1 MEDKVNLRAEISRLN
16 LVTTFSA
23 RLLEKD
29 YHLTRILHKI
39 CEKTMK
45 NLVFKGGTCLN
56 KCYLGFYRL
65 SEDLDFVFNKD
76 VKGLSKTQIKKI
88 LDNLRRIIFE
98 ILNELDLETSKEL
111 GKGWKMLTSKKE
123 PKIVGL
129 EIITQYKSLLD
140 NSLQKIK
147 IEISF
152 RNKLINNTKIR
163 PIHHEF
169 INALGE
175 PILKEDVEIE
185 VIDLAE
191 NFAEKFRALVT
202 RKNIAIRDIYDIYF
216 ILKEE
221 ALKID
226 EKIIELSLIKIK
238 ESLGLVFTKNDL
250 RDFIVGLNSKLSNL
264 DEKEILSVLKSE
276 EKVDIKKMVDLII
289 KLFLTATQEQTQESK
304 KLLATLIKQE
314 TN

>member
-1 MEDKVNLRAEISRLN
+1 METKIDLRKEIVKLSDEIK
-16 LVTTFSA
+16 FSPL
-23 RLLEKD
+23 LLEKD

-39 CEKTMK
+39 SEKRID

-65 SEDLDFVFNKD
+65 SEDLDFVFNQD

-98 ILNELDLETSKEL
+98 ILGELELKTDKEL
-111 GKGWKMLTSKKE
+111 GKGWKMLTSKEE
-123 PKIVGL
+123 PKIIGL

-152 RNKLINNTKIR
+152 RNKLINSTKTR

-175 PILKEDVEIE
+175 PILKEDMDVE

-202 RKNIAIRDIYDIYF
+202 RKNIAVRDIYDIYF
-216 ILKEE
+216 ILKG
-221 ALKID
+221 KILPFN
-226 EKIIELSLIKIK
+226 K
-238 ESLGLVFTKNDL
+238 
-250 RDFIVGLNSKLSNL
+250 
-264 DEKEILSVLKSE
+264 
-276 EKVDIKKMVDLII
+276 
-289 KLFLTATQEQTQESK
+289 
-304 KLLATLIKQE
+304 
-314 TN
+314 

>member
-1 MEDKVNLRAEISRLN
+1 METKINLKEEIFRLSIA
-16 LVTTFSA
+16 TGFSH

-29 YHLTRILHKI
+29 YYLTKMLHKI
-39 CEKTMK
+39 SERRIK

-65 SEDLDFVFNKD
+65 SEDLDFVFNQD

-88 LDNLRRIIFE
+88 LDNLRGRIFE

-152 RNKLINNTKIR
+152 RNKLINSTKTR

-175 PILKEDVEIE
+175 PILKEDMDVE

-216 ILKEE
+216 ILKEGV
-221 ALKID
+221 LKID

-238 ESLGLVFTKNDL
+238 ESLGLEFTKNDL

-264 DEKEILSVLKSE
+264 DEKEIFSVLKSE
-276 EKVDIKKMVDLII
+276 EKIDIKKMINLIV
-289 KLFLTATQEQTQESK
+289 KSFLAAVTRAQENLK
-304 KLLATLIKQE
+304 
-314 TN
+314 